1 MIIAYEENGISK
13 EREATAEEIAYIE
26 SAQAEAQASKAIEE
40 AEIAERASAKAA
52 VLSKLGLTEDE
63 MAALL

>member
-26 SAQAEAQASKAIEE
+26 AAQAEAQAAKAIEE
-40 AEIAERASAKAA
+40 AQLSAKASTRAA
-52 VLSKLGLTEDE
+52 VLEKLGLTSEE
-63 MAALL
+63 LEALL